1 MNNRLEQLVE
11 YCHKTNMS
19 YSYKP
24 VLIMALVQ
32 HDGVIT
38 IQDAAHEFIQY
49 YRNRLSFGLI
59 AERPNSIYS
68 NLNCTIEQIISN
80 IKTNPVKALLNSDF
94 FVYDKQH
101 ELLSFVPNIRAGLTI
116 EYKQKII
123 HVVTSGEKMSI
134 YAANNIIEAARGFQE
149 TSDLKIGG
157 LILNGKNIAKE
168 QELVT
173 EFSEEI
179 NVPIVANIPR
189 CDLIQQAEEQNKTVT
204 FLYPDSEQASIYR
217 ELAKVMAKG
226 IE

>member
-59 AERPNSIYS
+59 AERSNSIYN

-80 IKTNPVKALLNSDF
+80 NFIVRKVFVRLTMKKNS
-94 FVYDKQH
+94 
-101 ELLSFVPNIRAGLTI
+101 
-116 EYKQKII
+116 
-123 HVVTSGEKMSI
+123 
-134 YAANNIIEAARGFQE
+134 
-149 TSDLKIGG
+149 
-157 LILNGKNIAKE
+157 NGYM
-168 QELVT
+168 V
-173 EFSEEI
+173 
-179 NVPIVANIPR
+179 
-189 CDLIQQAEEQNKTVT
+189 
-204 FLYPDSEQASIYR
+204 
-217 ELAKVMAKG
+217 
-226 IE
+226 